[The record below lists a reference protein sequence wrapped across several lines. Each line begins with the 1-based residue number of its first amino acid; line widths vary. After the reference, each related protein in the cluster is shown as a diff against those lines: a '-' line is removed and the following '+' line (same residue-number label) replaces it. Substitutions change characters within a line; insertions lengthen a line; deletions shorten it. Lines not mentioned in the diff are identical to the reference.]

1 MEPITAMSEA
11 LRNERVLLTNPE
23 DIKNKLM
30 RSGVL
35 FVSTEENGKVNPVEY
50 LRESAWQL
58 AMFQSAKQLKALG
71 IVGDPRKV
79 DLNLLDES
87 ERHGVQQL
95 VALLRQVVI
104 RHLEFT
110 SAVSGGGLIEE
121 VLDAYQNKDWDA
133 LDMEG
138 EEEWLESSI
147 VNQSRW
153 RTIVRQYVPALLG
166 PLSEIEVYDEN
177 GNRVTPKTFTRA
189 GRKQS
194 FIEDLGPV
202 LKHLSV
208 TGEDAKPEDVELY
221 KELVGSAAS
230 RPKSEVRALLV
241 SKGLR
246 DDPKSYTTE
255 DRSNA
260 HRILVE
266 RPHPDTGELRLVCVY
281 VLEAD
286 STMTEK
292 WIEGQLA
299 RRYEFAM
306 PVTANNI
313 EELGVLVNKTKI
325 VGA

>member
-1 MEPITAMSEA
+1 MEPITAMSDA
-11 LRNERVLLTNPE
+11 LRNEKVLLTNPE

-35 FVSTEENGKVNPVEY
+35 FVSTDENGKIDPIVY

-79 DLNLLDES
+79 DLSLLDAD
-87 ERHGVQQL
+87 ERHEVEAV
-95 VALLRQVVI
+95 VASLRQVVI

-121 VLDAYQNKDWDA
+121 VMDAYKNKDWDA
-133 LDMEG
+133 LDMDG
-138 EEEWLESSI
+138 EEEWLETSI
-147 VNQSRW
+147 VNQYKW
-153 RTIVRQYVPALLG
+153 RTILRSYTPSLLE
-166 PLSEIEVYDEN
+166 PLEAIEVLDGS
-177 GNRVTPKTFTRA
+177 GNRVTAKTFTRS
-189 GRKQS
+189 GGKQS
-194 FIEDLGPV
+194 FIEELGPV
-202 LKHLSV
+202 VKNLKI
-208 TGEDAKPEDVELY
+208 TGPDADEEDIELY
-221 KELVGSAAS
+221 KELVGAAAS
-230 RPKSEVRALLV
+230 RPKTEVRAMLV
-241 SKGLR
+241 AKGLR
-246 DDPKSYTTE
+246 DDPKSRTAE
-255 DRSNA
+255 DRNNA

-266 RPHPDTGELRLVCVY
+266 RPHPETGELRLVCVY

-306 PVTANNI
+306 PVTANSI